1 MSLINIISEDKNYKL
16 SYDTLK
22 SIEDIFI
29 EYGFQVENLTEKS
42 YIESGLWSDVY
53 RLNGGWVLKITHER
67 FVKDDYIPLLD
78 NDTKNVATVI
88 FADKIPIN
96 TGRQF
101 YGIIQEYV
109 PDNIAEVKLLIERFT
124 PELSY
129 SSNLK
134 LVRGIFNDFNT
145 GEYSLS
151 DFKNEYQKQL
161 INKSEILKFIT
172 DVYNGIQELLSV
184 GIIPEDV
191 HFGNIR
197 KDEEGN
203 YKIIDF

>member
-1 MSLINIISEDKNYKL
+1 
-16 SYDTLK
+16 
-22 SIEDIFI
+22 
-29 EYGFQVENLTEKS
+29 
-42 YIESGLWSDVY
+42 
-53 RLNGGWVLKITHER
+53 
-67 FVKDDYIPLLD
+67 
-78 NDTKNVATVI
+78 
-88 FADKIPIN
+88 
-96 TGRQF
+96 
-101 YGIIQEYV
+101 
-109 PDNIAEVKLLIERFT
+109 
-124 PELSY
+124 
-129 SSNLK
+129 
-134 LVRGIFNDFNT
+134 VRGIFNDFNT